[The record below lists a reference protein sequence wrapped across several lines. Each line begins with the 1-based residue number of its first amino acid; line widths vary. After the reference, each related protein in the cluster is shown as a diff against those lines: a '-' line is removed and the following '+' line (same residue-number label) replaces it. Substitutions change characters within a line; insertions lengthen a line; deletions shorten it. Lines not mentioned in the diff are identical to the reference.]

1 MAQPLLQV
9 KGMSRSFGEF
19 QAVHPMDLEVYPGE
33 IVVLSGPN
41 GAGKTTLL
49 LCLSGLL
56 RPTRGNIFVE
66 GFDLYQDEREAKQRL
81 AFVPDVPHF
90 YQELTTW
97 EHLHFI
103 SLAFEVETSWE
114 ERAESMLRE
123 FGLWESRDMYPHNLS
138 RGMRLKLGILL
149 ALVRPFR
156 VLLMD
161 EPTSALDPHSAGVL
175 VERLITL
182 RDKGCAILLT
192 SHDLTLAETLGGKRW
207 HMDRGQLEAV

>member
-1 MAQPLLQV
+1 MAQHLLQA
-9 KGMSRSFGEF
+9 KGLSRSFGEF
-19 QAVHPMDLEVYPGE
+19 QAVHPLDLDVYPGE

-56 RPTRGNIFVE
+56 RPTRGNVLVG
-66 GFDLYQDEREAKQRL
+66 GFDLYREEREAKQRL

-97 EHLHFI
+97 EHLRFI
-103 SLAFEVETSWE
+103 CLAFGVETGWE
-114 ERAESMLRE
+114 ERAECTLRE

-138 RGMRLKLGILL
+138 RGMRLKLGIS
-149 ALVRPFR
+149 LVLIRPFQ

-161 EPTSALDPHSAGVL
+161 EPTSALDPESAGML
-175 VERLITL
+175 VKKLKTL
-182 RDKGCAILLT
+182 RDNGCAILLT
-192 SHDLTLAETLGGKRW
+192 SHDLSLAEILGGKRW
-207 HMDRGQLEAV
+207 RMVRGQLETA